1 MKYSVA
7 FLCHLLPKRRCN
19 LMQGQQRVALQWHQQ
34 AIAHPQATRCLHTSF
49 EKICEASRMVNPNIF
64 AKPTGHQNPINTN
77 IIFRNLCGK
86 LLMIDFVK
94 MAKTPTPRHQGAQIQ
109 GTTEDR
115 APTPNSIII
124 VVQRSRK
131 HQDKSTS
138 LDKIWCEK
146 PPHQT
151 KISFPEKPTKNIPI
165 KKGCLLDNDP
175 FLIYKI
181 VLVLFL
187 GGGPKIP
194 FIFSIGDELD
204 PRHGTARRWRLQ
216 SRWKVLQGKN
226 IGWIFAIEWQIHIK
240 TSKGTFSPAIME
252 METTRNE
259 RKLILEIHPF
269 SSEPWLWEERYLF
282 LGGFEATKD
291 KTHP

>member
-181 VLVLFL
+181 VLVLFF
-187 GGGPKIP
+187 GGGPKKS

-216 SRWKVLQGKN
+216 SRWKVLQG
-226 IGWIFAIEWQIHIK
+226 
-240 TSKGTFSPAIME
+240 
-252 METTRNE
+252 
-259 RKLILEIHPF
+259 RKHRLDFCDWVTNPHQNF
-269 SSEPWLWEERYLF
+269 QRYLF
-282 LGGFEATKD
+282 SRNHGNGNYPKWKEIDIGDTPIFLWTMIVGGKVSVFGGFWSNKG
-291 KTHP
+291 